1 MKRDASLTLR
11 RYLPALAVAVTLW
24 CSARAPAAVAYDS
37 FDTPTETIRL
47 PLFQSRIITLNAPA
61 ARVSVANPDVADIV
75 VISPTEFYILAK
87 DIGATNL
94 LVWERDSRIRSTRQ
108 IEITHDLEDH
118 RLPIERKAEA

>member
-75 VISPTEFYILAK
+75 VISPTEF
-87 DIGATNL
+87 
-94 LVWERDSRIRSTRQ
+94 
-108 IEITHDLEDH
+108 HDH
-118 RLPIERKAEA
+118 RATSAAFREAMINSILQKFG